1 MDIRFLAVI
10 FLIAALMEMLA
21 KMARKRRGG
30 EEALEERI
38 EPRRPA
44 DPLAGVLEEMQR
56 LTRGDEGGREVDPEA
71 PEPGVRERRSPG
83 GEAGFRVPEP
93 AREPVG
99 PVRPPPRARPGT
111 DDLMPH
117 SPPEPAPEPVTLRGQ
132 IERMFEPV
140 PQVPTAPVV
149 VEEPSAAPEPWALP
163 KPVVP
168 RRDRSPRPVE
178 VRSRE
183 ARPREARD
191 IAERAWTEERDARA
205 GVPTTVADAGR
216 RRVET
221 GRGVEAGGLDLG
233 SVRDLRRLVVAREVL
248 GPPLALRR
256 EEQGPDR

>member
-1 MDIRFLAVI
+1 MDIRFIAVI

-21 KMARKRRGG
+21 KMARKRRG
-30 EEALEERI
+30 EEEEGLEERI

-56 LTRGDEGGREVDPEA
+56 LTRGDEGGGEVDTEA
-71 PEPGVRERRSPG
+71 PEPVLRERRSPG
-83 GEAGFRVPEP
+83 GETRLRVPEP
-93 AREPVG
+93 AREPAG
-99 PVRPPPRARPGT
+99 PVRPPARERPVR

-140 PQVPTAPVV
+140 PQVPTVPVV
-149 VEEPSAAPEPWALP
+149 LEEPSVEPEPWALP

-183 ARPREARD
+183 ARPWEARE
-191 IAERAWTEERDARA
+191 IAERAWAEDRDEVAAVRKTRA
-205 GVPTTVADAGR
+205 DVG
-216 RRVET
+216 RRVEVRWGGEGGGT
-221 GRGVEAGGLDLG
+221 GLG

-248 GPPLALRR
+248 GPPLALRSGEPSTER
-256 EEQGPDR
+256 

>member
-1 MDIRFLAVI
+1 MDFRFIAVI

-21 KMARKRRGG
+21 KMARKRRG
-30 EEALEERI
+30 EEEGLEEEI
-38 EPRRPA
+38 QPRRPA

-56 LTRGDEGGREVDPEA
+56 LTRGDEGEGEVGPEA
-71 PEPGVRERRSPG
+71 PEPVVRGRRSPG
-83 GEAGFRVPEP
+83 GETGFRVPEP

-99 PVRPPPRARPGT
+99 PVRPPPRERPVR

-117 SPPEPAPEPVTLRGQ
+117 APPEPAPQPVTLRGQ

-149 VEEPSAAPEPWALP
+149 VPEPAP
-163 KPVVP
+163 VPEPVVT

-183 ARPREARD
+183 ARPREARE
-191 IAERAWTEERDARA
+191 IAERAWAEERDEVAA
-205 GVPTTVADAGR
+205 VPKTGDGVR
-216 RRVET
+216 RRVEVRW
-221 GRGVEAGGLDLG
+221 GGEGAGPGLG

-248 GPPLALRR
+248 GPPLALRG
-256 EEQGPDR
+256 EEPPTER